1 MPRLMQEMREA
12 GTRLREEAGEARLMA
27 HMDSCTVT
35 WSMTQGSVR
44 PVYTRGGRKPAR
56 MTNTVFSS
64 SGRMILSTNLCRMM
78 RLSRS
83 RNMKE
88 AR

>member
-1 MPRLMQEMREA
+1 MPRLRQEMREA

-27 HMDSCTVT
+27 HILSWTVT
-35 WSMTQGSVR
+35 WPMTQGKVR
-44 PVYTRGGRKPAR
+44 LVYTRGGRKPVR

-64 SGRMILSTNLCRMM
+64 SGRMILSTSLCRMM